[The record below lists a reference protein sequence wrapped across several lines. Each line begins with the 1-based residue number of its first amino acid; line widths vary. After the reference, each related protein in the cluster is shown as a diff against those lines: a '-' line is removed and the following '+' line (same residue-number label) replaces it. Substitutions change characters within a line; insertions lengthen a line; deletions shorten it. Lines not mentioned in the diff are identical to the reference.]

1 MLFGPMALLAMAYH
15 EMWEGDMFLSL
26 GGDDVS
32 GWGVDQVVLR
42 PFEYPL
48 CKSFLMEADGP
59 SAPGD
64 PSPLVPR
71 YLWALR
77 ERGMPVEECD
87 AVITAQK
94 ERQSSV
100 FWRGPR
106 ADQIPQAANSGIEE
120 RVVPVSWVEIPYN
133 V

>member
-1 MLFGPMALLAMAYH
+1 MYMDLKLLFLP
-15 EMWEGDMFLSL
+15 S

-32 GWGVDQVVLR
+32 GWGVDQVVLM
-42 PFEYPL
+42 PFEYPI
-48 CKSFLMEADGP
+48 CQTFLSQADGP
-59 SAPGD
+59 SVPGD

-77 ERGMPVEECD
+77 EKGMPPEECD

-100 FWRGPR
+100 FWRNPITR
-106 ADQIPQAANSGIEE
+106 AADSVIEE
-120 RVVPVSWVEIPYN
+120 RVVPVSWVW
-133 V
+133 VS